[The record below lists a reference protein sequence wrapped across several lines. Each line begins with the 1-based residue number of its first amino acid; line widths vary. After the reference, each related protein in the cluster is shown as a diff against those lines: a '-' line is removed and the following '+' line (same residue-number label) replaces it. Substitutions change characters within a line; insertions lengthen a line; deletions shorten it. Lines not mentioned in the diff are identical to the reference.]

1 MESSEAA
8 EAFTEAIDL
17 IEAGEGGGAE
27 DLSVGLT
34 RQLITLINNR
44 SAMYEKSGE
53 NTLALAD
60 CDAILDRQPAHQKA
74 RNRRL
79 RILEAMGRPVGE
91 TLVSFVVYNSI
102 DFFPIYMYLTLLSS
116 SLLCYFNLIYL
127 KTHLSK
133 YAPSN
138 CNSCRRI
145 AIRFGWVCR

>member
-102 DFFPIYMYLTLLSS
+102 DFFPIYM
-116 SLLCYFNLIYL
+116 
-127 KTHLSK
+127 
-133 YAPSN
+133 
-138 CNSCRRI
+138 
-145 AIRFGWVCR
+145 

>member
-17 IEAGEGGGAE
+17 IEAGEGSGAE

-79 RILEAMGRPVGE
+79 RILEATGRPAGE
-91 TLVSFVVYNSI
+91 TLVSFVLRCIIRV
-102 DFFPIYMYLTLLSS
+102 FPILVSHSFIPVLSLYYS
-116 SLLCYFNLIYL
+116 NLIC
-127 KTHLSK
+127 KTHSSK
-133 YAPSN
+133 YVPSN

-145 AIRFGWVCR
+145 AIRFGWACR